1 MDKIDSNPA
10 RINGPLGAT
19 YSYGRKKLS
28 TGSEIAA
35 APTADG
41 GVLTF
46 IRDQQHSTM
55 WTGRAVA
62 GGGSWAPL
70 CRAPFPMFATAGSM
84 VRTSSGVLVMAGQ
97 FPIVSLE
104 VSWDDGATLKLSS
117 AQSSRQTALPPSCR
131 IGLIAASRCGAAQGT
146 RGPSLTST
154 TTDRPA
160 ATASSWRS
168 GRTSSSTST
177 ISLAIRTRRV

>member
-1 MDKIDSNPA
+1 MDKLDSNPA

-104 VSWDDGATLKLSS
+104 VSWDDGAAPMPPS
-117 AQSSRQTALPPSCR
+117 AQPPNS
-131 IGLIAASRCGAAQGT
+131 AASVLSRWAEAAVRCGAAQGT

-154 TTDRPA
+154 TTDRQA

-168 GRTSSSTST
+168 GLTSSSTST

>member
-1 MDKIDSNPA
+1 MDKLDSNPA

-104 VSWDDGATLKLSS
+104 VSWDDGAT
-117 AQSSRQTALPPSCR
+117 PSLCPAGKQR
-131 IGLIAASRCGAAQGT
+131 CSVLASYRVGLMLLCGAAQGT

-154 TTDRPA
+154 TMDRPA
-160 ATASSWRS
+160 AMASSWRS

>member
-1 MDKIDSNPA
+1 MCIRDSCSAEHDPVECEMVSAGCGGLAGESWSMDKLDSNPA

-55 WTGRAVA
+55 WTGRAVT
-62 GGGSWAPL
+62 GGGAWAPL
-70 CRAPFPMFATAGSM
+70 CRAPFPMFATADSM
-84 VRTSSGVLVMAGQ
+84 LRTSSGVLVMAGQ

-104 VSWDDGATLKLSS
+104 VSWDDGETSMPYLYL
-117 AQSSRQTALPPSCR
+117 LN
-131 IGLIAASRCGAAQGT
+131 GLVSPASMA
-146 RGPSLTST
+146 
-154 TTDRPA
+154 
-160 ATASSWRS
+160 
-168 GRTSSSTST
+168 
-177 ISLAIRTRRV
+177 

>member
-1 MDKIDSNPA
+1 MSKLDSNPA

-104 VSWDDGATLKLSS
+104 VSWDDGATPMPSS
-117 AQSSRQTALPPSCR
+117 APAAKQRYSVLASCRVGLRPPS
-131 IGLIAASRCGAAQGT
+131 AAA
-146 RGPSLTST
+146 L
-154 TTDRPA
+154 
-160 ATASSWRS
+160 
-168 GRTSSSTST
+168 
-177 ISLAIRTRRV
+177 RRAHVDLL

>member
-1 MDKIDSNPA
+1 MNKLDSNPA

-104 VSWDDGATLKLSS
+104 VSWDDGATP
-117 AQSSRQTALPPSCR
+117 QTALLLTTRAISMY
-131 IGLIAASRCGAAQGT
+131 GASRDMDFVEV
-146 RGPSLTST
+146 PKF
-154 TTDRPA
+154 
-160 ATASSWRS
+160 
-168 GRTSSSTST
+168 
-177 ISLAIRTRRV
+177 ISAKIKAKE

>member
-1 MDKIDSNPA
+1 MIKLDSNPA

-104 VSWDDGATLKLSS
+104 VSWDDGAAPMPSS
-117 AQSSRQTALPPSCR
+117 ARIQPPKGVASVLVSCRVGLRLPP
-131 IGLIAASRCGAAQGT
+131 AAA
-146 RGPSLTST
+146 L
-154 TTDRPA
+154 
-160 ATASSWRS
+160 
-168 GRTSSSTST
+168 
-177 ISLAIRTRRV
+177 RRAHVDLL

>member
-1 MDKIDSNPA
+1 LLLSLCFIEYEIISPGCVFLLRAGESWSMDKLDSNPA
-10 RINGPLGAT
+10 RIHGPLGAT
-19 YSYGRKKLS
+19 YSYGRKQLS
-28 TGSEIAA
+28 FGSEIAA

-55 WTGRAVA
+55 WTGRADA

-70 CRAPFPMFATAGSM
+70 CRAPFPMFATADSM

-104 VSWDDGATLKLSS
+104 VSWDDGATSMPPDS
-117 AQSSRQTALPPSCR
+117 AQPILCRGSCR
-131 IGLIAASRCGAAQGT
+131 V
-146 RGPSLTST
+146 GPSLSVS
-154 TTDRPA
+154 A
-160 ATASSWRS
+160 AVR
-168 GRTSSSTST
+168 RTHMD
-177 ISLAIRTRRV
+177 LL